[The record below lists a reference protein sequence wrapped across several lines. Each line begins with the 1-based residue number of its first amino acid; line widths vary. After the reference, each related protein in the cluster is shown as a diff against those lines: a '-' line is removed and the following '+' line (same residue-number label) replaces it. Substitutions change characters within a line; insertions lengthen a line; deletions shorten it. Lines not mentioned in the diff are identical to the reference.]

1 MCPKAGARAPSA
13 LSGETREDSQLWKAY
28 QVVSKRLSWLCS
40 KRAVSFGLLIR
51 SVSLSPK
58 GIGTLCVWA
67 GALGSTKAIADPW
80 SEALSWSMKRLGLRR
95 KLLGNIV
102 HDKNSNT
109 EATRKKD
116 LENPLLT
123 IAIVKTNSEKLAAD
137 LIITLNSRT
146 RLLPRSVVQCVH
158 ATKKTRKREETTQG
172 CSRDATENT
181 RER

>member
-1 MCPKAGARAPSA
+1 
-13 LSGETREDSQLWKAY
+13 
-28 QVVSKRLSWLCS
+28 
-40 KRAVSFGLLIR
+40 
-51 SVSLSPK
+51 
-58 GIGTLCVWA
+58 
-67 GALGSTKAIADPW
+67 
-80 SEALSWSMKRLGLRR
+80 MKRLGLRR

-102 HDKNSNT
+102 HDKNSNI

-158 ATKKTRKREETTQG
+158 ATKKTRKREETTRG
-172 CSRDATENT
+172 YSRDAEENEH
-181 RER
+181 ERK